1 MSIKLGLVKGI
12 RKEQELQQEQKELRE
27 KYSVEEDTENIM
39 IVEKNNMGKFLV
51 RTIATIIRLFFRIV
65 LVSLSFIGLAAI
77 VYPVPRNALYKIGLN
92 AIQEILSFF
101 G

>member
-65 LVSLSFIGLAAI
+65 LVSLSFIGFCLL
-77 VYPVPRNALYKIGLN
+77 YTSPSPRDPKTSRMPSSA
-92 AIQEILSFF
+92 
-101 G
+101 